1 MDLWLIL
8 TIGFAP
14 GLFWLWYFYRR
25 DKYEP
30 EPLSL
35 VVKMFFL
42 GMVAAVIAFFL
53 ESQLISFVTSILFVA
68 LAVPVIEEV
77 LNFLMVVLFVYRDEE
92 FDEPMDGIVYAT
104 ATALGFATLENIVY
118 VLDIQTLSSLFVT
131 GSLRAILSVPAHTLF
146 AVIWGYSLG
155 IAKFMPEGSRK
166 STLILGGLLLA
177 IGVHG
182 VFNFMLEQHY
192 TGLAILLLLALPIV
206 WWLADKRIQAALLGS
221 KFRAEERA

>member
-8 TIGFAP
+8 TVGLAP
-14 GLFWLWYFYRR
+14 GLFWLWYFYSR

-35 VVKMFFL
+35 IARMFFL
-42 GMVAAVIAFFL
+42 GMVAAVIAYFL
-53 ESQLISFVTSILFVA
+53 ENLLISFVTGILFVA

-77 LNFLMVVLFVYRDEE
+77 LKFSMVGLFVYRDKE

-131 GSLRAILSVPAHTLF
+131 GSLRAILSVPAHALF
-146 AVIWGYSLG
+146 AVIWGYCLG

-166 STLILGGLLLA
+166 STVIVGGLLLA
-177 IGVHG
+177 IGVHAA
-182 VFNFMLEQHY
+182 FNFMLEQQY
-192 TGLAILLLLALPIV
+192 TGLAILLLLALPLV
-206 WWLADKRIQAALLGS
+206 WWFTDKRIQAALLGS
-221 KFRAEERA
+221 KFRPDEKA